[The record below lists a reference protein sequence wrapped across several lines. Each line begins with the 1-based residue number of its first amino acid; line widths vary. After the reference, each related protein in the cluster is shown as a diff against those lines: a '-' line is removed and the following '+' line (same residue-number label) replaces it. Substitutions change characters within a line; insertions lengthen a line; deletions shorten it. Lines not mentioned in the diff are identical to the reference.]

1 MFRFFLIFGISLLA
15 SVLAILATLGNME
28 CMMLATLDNSRIAR
42 LLLLGACLVVVIAGL
57 RAFAEPLSAF
67 FLAALIAICVAP
79 LRASLLKRGLA
90 LTLIL
95 VIVIAIGAA
104 LVTFIGV
111 SANQLIRKLP
121 DYEQQIQ
128 SLQGNVLGQI
138 ERFGLSEAATQAI
151 ETFDFRSLIPLAGN
165 ILRAIGDSLGNVL
178 LIFLILLYMLM
189 DAPNIP
195 GRLRAVLPSDS
206 RWLEKAATF
215 IFSVQ
220 RYMILRTVFGVII
233 AVLQTIVMLLMGV
246 DFAVQWGVLAVITNY
261 IPNVGFVLGL
271 IPPVVVT
278 LLEHGP
284 LAAIALLVIYSVIN
298 TIFEN
303 FVAPRFMAEDLGITS
318 LFIFL
323 SLIFWTWVLGASGA
337 LLAVPLTLLIQIMLL
352 KGEAGV
358 KPLNALISEKD

>member
-1 MFRFFLIFGISLLA
+1 MI
-15 SVLAILATLGNME
+15 
-28 CMMLATLDNSRIAR
+28 ATLDNSRITR
-42 LLLLGACLVVVIAGL
+42 LLLVSASLVVVIAGL

-67 FLAALIAICVAP
+67 FLAVLIAICVAP
-79 LRASLLKRGLA
+79 LRATLLKRGVSRGVALA
-90 LTLIL
+90 IVL
-95 VIVIAIGAA
+95 VVVIGVGAA

-128 SLQGNVLGQI
+128 GLQANVLGQI
-138 ERFGLSEAATQAI
+138 ERYGLSEQATEAI

-165 ILRAIGDSLGNVL
+165 ILRTIGDSLGNVL
-178 LIFLILLYMLM
+178 LIFLFLLYMLM

-206 RWLEKAATF
+206 RWLEKATDF

-233 AVLQTIVMLLMGV
+233 AGFQTVVMLLMGV

-271 IPPVVVT
+271 IPPLVVT

-284 LAAIALLVIYSVIN
+284 LAAVALLVIYSVIN

-337 LLAVPLTLLIQIMLL
+337 LLAVPLTLLVQIMLL
-352 KGEAGV
+352 KGEDGV
-358 KPLNALISEKD
+358 KVLNALISEKD